1 MSQLLLSAEQLALI
15 TSKEMAR
22 KTRNKGRSR
31 EDDVDDGDSDY
42 DVLFGNW
49 FHLPYLYFKN
59 DDHTRCQRQ
68 YLVPEDTPKSVKMLI
83 DETKLKCGS
92 SDSEWVSNYFLVNTR
107 AVSKTDVEEIGDVTL
122 RMYGSPITMDYVANI
137 RDSYPELDLGKPFK
151 QNVVKKVVGEP
162 TLFLDKIPEGMHRNW
177 YRPISTT
184 LFYAHMSEVGKGV
197 CLTLSKNEDDIKFFY
212 KVVIEDN
219 AKTISFKATQRDFIE
234 TCLSCPRTVEIFLPI
249 GVLKSGKR
257 GPGMDD
263 GSDVSGADGGSKHAL
278 LLIINKIHKDIEIF
292 DPMGIKKHNKYVKDV
307 KIFIN
312 KTLKKQLPALRE
324 YTILSENAVCPRES
338 FQHIERSQRGK
349 KGKRLEHYGGMCSFW
364 VLWYIYY
371 RLMNPHFDRVYLA
384 NYALEYFR
392 SCGCTDAYISRFARY
407 VQDTSVKMLER
418 MDVKMTSTE
427 QELTVN
433 FGQLK
438 DRLTEWYRTS
448 FSCST

>member
-1 MSQLLLSAEQLALI
+1 MSQLLLP
-15 TSKEMAR
+15 SKEMVRKAR
-22 KTRNKGRSR
+22 NRGRARAS
-31 EDDVDDGDSDY
+31 DGENVSSDY

-49 FHLPYLYFKN
+49 FHLPYLYVEK
-59 DDHTRCQRQ
+59 DDHTRCKR
-68 YLVPEDTPKSVKMLI
+68 YYVVPEDTPKNLKSMI
-83 DETKLKCGS
+83 DVSKLKCVGRGEES
-92 SDSEWVSNYFLVNTR
+92 GEWVANYFLVGIPTEEGNSANT
-107 AVSKTDVEEIGDVTL
+107 TL

-162 TLFLDKIPEGMHRNW
+162 TLFLDKIPKGMHRNW

-249 GVLKSGKR
+249 GVLKSGRR
-257 GPGMDD
+257 GPGMDAG
-263 GSDVSGADGGSKHAL
+263 GSDGGGDGGGGGSKHAL
-278 LLIINKIHKDIEIF
+278 LLIINKINKDIEIF

-312 KTLKKQLPALRE
+312 KTLKKQLPALKE

-338 FQHIERSQRGK
+338 FQQIERSQRGK

-371 RLMNPHFDRVYLA
+371 RLSNPHFDRVYLA

-427 QELTVN
+427 EELTVN